1 MMKHLMMFLFGI
13 VLCADLCAQN
23 FSDNVT
29 YVGEDGNLVTLE
41 ATASA
46 QKKKDA
52 EDLAVKSA
60 FNALFHTGVDGL
72 KSGAPMLTAVA
83 KDYDY
88 RFFNDKRYLNYLSG
102 KPETLRTQKVRGNT
116 QATVRLTIN
125 LKGLKAELERN
136 QLALSPGWSDAK
148 AVNPTAALNPT
159 IVVVP
164 NVTAETG
171 YSFKAMRTLVEDKPV
186 VRYAVDRVA
195 EEFQK
200 HGYKTRDFLA
210 QLQNANNTAMLRD
223 GTATDDATM
232 LVQQL
237 PGDIVVTVD
246 VVVETL
252 YSGTS
257 VAEINLKA
265 VEKQTAGRLATKAFS
280 SGEYHTHDHSRLAD
294 YAIKKISDDFFTQ
307 LSASFDDMVRKG
319 REVNMELNLASTI
332 DGWDFDSDSPASGD
346 FFKDAL
352 DEWLRNNAF
361 GGVYDMSQSTDKFIA
376 MTINVPLWNHE
387 KNRSYTLS
395 NFGSDFRKFLKAQLG
410 DEYKPKI
417 TSMGQKIFVV
427 VE

>member
-88 RFFNDKRYLNYLSG
+88 RFFSDKRYLNYLSG

-210 QLQNANNTAMLRD
+210 QLQNANNNAMLRD

-319 REVNMELNLASTI
+319 REVNMELNLAESV